1 MNLKS
6 LALSVP
12 GIIAIEILGGGCE
25 LLVNRKYEIGGRMGR
40 GWNRSKEC

>member
-1 MNLKS
+1 MDPMNLKS

-25 LLVNRKYEIGGRMGR
+25 LLVTGNTK
-40 GWNRSKEC
+40 